1 MATKVSFRDAMATV
15 IRGTA
20 KYSNYADLYDLV
32 FATLPKDPTI
42 MEIGVANGGSL
53 QTWRN
58 LAGNDARII
67 GIDLDPDIATMQ
79 SEGFEILVM
88 DTGVDSTWTVLH
100 QEFAGGL
107 DLLVDDGG
115 HTNRQQLQTLIHG
128 PALVR
133 DGGWVVIED
142 LHASFM
148 HHFGNP
154 SPFSPARFL
163 NQLTSDLHRLS
174 KQSSVKP
181 KRPNLAASVQYV
193 VTGPSW
199 VGLRIDRAQAHIADE
214 VLSAGS
220 DFQFM
225 DKEEHRWDSWYA
237 AKLEGKLPGQLL
249 HNRATHALE
258 WIADFFLYRKDSS
271 RP

>member
-1 MATKVSFRDAMATV
+1 MATV
-15 IRGTA
+15 VRHTA
-20 KYSNYADLYDLV
+20 KYSNYADLYDSV

-58 LAGNDARII
+58 LAGTDARII
-67 GIDLDPDIATMQ
+67 GIDLNPDIATMR
-79 SEGFEILVM
+79 SEGFETLVM
-88 DTGVDSTWTVLH
+88 DTGADSTWTVLRRDFGR
-100 QEFAGGL
+100 EL
-107 DLLVDDGG
+107 DLLIDDGG
-115 HTNRQQLQTLIHG
+115 HTNRQQLRTIIHG

-148 HHFGNP
+148 RYFGNP

-174 KQSSVKP
+174 TQSSVKP
-181 KRPNLAASVQYV
+181 KRPNLATSVQYV

-199 VGLRIDRAQAHIADE
+199 VGLRIGHSPDE
-214 VLSAGS
+214 PLSAGS
-220 DFQFM
+220 DVQLM
-225 DKEEHRWDSWYA
+225 DREHRWDGWFGA
-237 AKLEGKLPGQLL
+237 RLEGKLPIRML

-258 WIADFFLYRKDSS
+258 RLGDFSLYRKDSS
-271 RP
+271 PR